1 MNKKGK
7 ITIGIPVFN
16 NEKIIKKRID
26 DITAQSYQNFT
37 IIISDNNSTDKTRE
51 ICEKISQNDDRIVFF
66 HHEQNMGPYWNFNF
80 VLDKA
85 ETEYFVWV
93 AGDDIWSKKFLE
105 KNIKFLEEND
115 DYVGSIGET
124 SLFNRNY
131 NENIK
136 LIENSK
142 KYKYVMPINDNDVD
156 KRITSYLNFN
166 MGVQFYSIF
175 RTKDIKFANFYN
187 EKPNFGMW
195 QADFAT
201 ILKILKRGKLHVD
214 LESFYNKEVSETS
227 HSITNYMKK
236 LKFTKWEIQFSKT
249 KFSTWFFKEFGSKL
263 FMKNIQFFIILNL
276 KWIISI
282 FGEQIR
288 MCKRKIT
295 GQPTYW

>member
-93 AGDDIWSKKFLE
+93 AGDDIWSKKILE

-214 LESFYNKEVSETS
+214 LESFYYKEVSETS

>member
-131 NENIK
+131 NRNYNENIK

-142 KYKYVMPINDNDVD
+142 NPCVVGLIAEPSRVLDVR
-156 KRITSYLNFN
+156 KNRMNFLNEEKTSSY
-166 MGVQFYSIF
+166 
-175 RTKDIKFANFYN
+175 TDI
-187 EKPNFGMW
+187 EK
-195 QADFAT
+195 
-201 ILKILKRGKLHVD
+201 IR
-214 LESFYNKEVSETS
+214 LELEMS
-227 HSITNYMKK
+227 
-236 LKFTKWEIQFSKT
+236 
-249 KFSTWFFKEFGSKL
+249 
-263 FMKNIQFFIILNL
+263 KNIFKKNNWPVIDVTRKSVEETAASII
-276 KWIISI
+276 KIYDIIKS
-282 FGEQIR
+282 R
-288 MCKRKIT
+288 
-295 GQPTYW
+295 

>member
-156 KRITSYLNFN
+156 KRITSYLNFTN
-166 MGVQFYSIF
+166 IPN
-175 RTKDIKFANFYN
+175 INF
-187 EKPNFGMW
+187 F
-195 QADFAT
+195 
-201 ILKILKRGKLHVD
+201 
-214 LESFYNKEVSETS
+214 
-227 HSITNYMKK
+227 
-236 LKFTKWEIQFSKT
+236 
-249 KFSTWFFKEFGSKL
+249 FFKIMPF
-263 FMKNIQFFIILNL
+263 
-276 KWIISI
+276 
-282 FGEQIR
+282 
-288 MCKRKIT
+288 
-295 GQPTYW
+295 

>member
-214 LESFYNKEVSETS
+214 LESFYYKEVSETS

>member
-156 KRITSYLNFN
+156 KRIASYLNFN

-175 RTKDIKFANFYN
+175 RTKDIKFANN
-187 EKPNFGMW
+187 L
-195 QADFAT
+195 
-201 ILKILKRGKLHVD
+201 I
-214 LESFYNKEVSETS
+214 
-227 HSITNYMKK
+227 
-236 LKFTKWEIQFSKT
+236 FSKAT
-249 KFSTWFFKEFGSKL
+249 CCS
-263 FMKNIQFFIILNL
+263 
-276 KWIISI
+276 
-282 FGEQIR
+282 
-288 MCKRKIT
+288 
-295 GQPTYW
+295 